1 MNSKPLLIGVLL
13 VVIVALGGLAYKV
26 LSDGTNDGSA
36 AVVTGSNDP
45 AADTE
50 LPEPA
55 PAKIVKFADLS
66 PHEKW
71 REEKKEQALRKLAR
85 IKKVGQK
92 IGDFYMV
99 EENGE
104 EVFYFGDLA
113 SGVGRYGQPLY
124 ATVKGRRTPMGERRE
139 LRAQQIPEGRIER
152 IDGPLTSLPNVSG
165 PKDLGKALQAATPDA
180 DTEGESESSG
190 GGRDVGGDG

>member
-1 MNSKPLLIGVLL
+1 MNNKPLLVGGLL
-13 VVIVALGGLAYKV
+13 VVLVALGGLAYKV
-26 LSDGTNDGSA
+26 LGDDANDGAA
-36 AVVTGSNDP
+36 AVVTASNDL
-45 AADTE
+45 AADGA

-71 REEKKEQALRKLAR
+71 REERKEQALRKLAR

-165 PKDLGKALQAATPDA
+165 PKDLGKALQSAAPNS
-180 DTEGESESSG
+180 GNESEGKPSG